1 MKKRTLCFILGIA
14 CTLLIGSVLAAGGD
28 AGDPLI
34 SLSFLTKT
42 FTASVDKS
50 TTEALDRSDKT
61 LYDGAEA
68 QWKKIL
74 ASAEASVGTD
84 YTAVFKESRLKQ
96 DDILSG
102 PTGLQVILLAGSMKV
117 EFSAGAVVDVT
128 TGKELASGAPL
139 SANHRYLVAE
149 DTAVLFSVTSKT
161 AVADYC
167 GAYSL
172 THSAK
177 TDYNAM
183 AEALKALHLFRGSD
197 TGYGQGFDLE
207 RTPTRTEALVMLIRL
222 LGEEDA
228 ALACTG
234 THPFRDVDDW
244 AVPYVAYAY
253 EKGYSNG
260 VGSNQFGSAMNA
272 SVQMY
277 TEFILRALGYSSTA
291 QTDISDALIRAQS
304 CGAITAGECATFG
317 SGTFLRADV
326 VYLSYYALDV
336 PISGSAQTLGDKL
349 AQRGVFAPAQL
360 LQSRTLV
367 TSARL

>member
-1 MKKRTLCFILGIA
+1 MRKSLSPFLLGIV
-14 CTLLIGSVLAAGGD
+14 CILLLGSAFAAGGD

-50 TTEALDRSDKT
+50 ADEALDRSDKT
-61 LYDGAEA
+61 LFDDADA
-68 QWKKIL
+68 QWQRIL
-74 ASAEASVGTD
+74 AAAEASVGTD
-84 YTAVFKESRLKQ
+84 YTAAFKESRLKQ

-102 PTGLQVILLAGSMKV
+102 PTGLQVMLLAGSMKV
-117 EFSAGAVVDVT
+117 EFSSGAVVDVT
-128 TGKELASGAPL
+128 TGGELANGMPL

-149 DTAVLFSVTSKT
+149 DTAALFSVTSKT

-167 GAYSL
+167 GSYSL
-172 THSAK
+172 IPSAK

-183 AEALKALHLFRGSD
+183 AEALKTLHLFRGSD

-207 RTPTRTEALVMLIRL
+207 RIPTRTEALVMLIRL

-228 ALACTG
+228 ALAYTG

-244 AVPYVAYAY
+244 AAPYVAYAY

-260 VGSNQFGSAMNA
+260 VGNNEFGSTMPANA
-272 SVQMY
+272 QMY

-291 QTDISDALIRAQS
+291 QTDISDALTRAQS
-304 CGAITAGECATFG
+304 CGVITAGEHAAFG
-317 SGTFLRADV
+317 GGAFLRADV
-326 VYLSYYALDV
+326 VYLSYYALGV
-336 PISGSAQTLGDKL
+336 PLSGTQQTLGDKL
-349 AQRGVFAPAQL
+349 AQCGVFTASELFRA
-360 LQSRTLV
+360 RHLV

>member
-1 MKKRTLCFILGIA
+1 MKKRTLFFLLGMV
-14 CTLLIGSVLAAGGD
+14 CTLLIGSVLASGGD

-34 SLSFLTKT
+34 SLSFLNKT

-50 TTEALDRSDKT
+50 ATEALDRSDKT
-61 LYDGAEA
+61 LSDGAEA
-68 QWKKIL
+68 QWQKIL
-74 ASAEASVGTD
+74 AAAEASVGTD
-84 YTAVFKESRLKQ
+84 YAAVFKESRLKQ

-117 EFSAGAVVDVT
+117 EFSSGAVVDVT
-128 TGKELASGAPL
+128 TGSELASGTAL

-149 DTAVLFSVTSKT
+149 DTAALFSVTSKT

-172 THSAK
+172 TSSAK
-177 TDYNAM
+177 ADYNAM
-183 AEALKALHLFRGSD
+183 AEALKALHLFRGST

-207 RTPTRTEALVMLIRL
+207 RAPTRTEALVMLIRL

-228 ALACTG
+228 ALAYTG
-234 THPFRDVDDW
+234 AHPFRDVDPW
-244 AVPYVAYAY
+244 AAPYVAYAY

-260 VGSNQFGSAMNA
+260 VSGSEFGSTMSA

-291 QTDISDALIRAQS
+291 QTDISDALMRAQG
-304 CGAITAGECATFG
+304 CGAITRGERAAFS
-317 SGTFLRADV
+317 SGVFLRADV

-336 PISGSAQTLGDKL
+336 PISGAQQTLGDRL
-349 AQRGVFAPAQL
+349 AQRGVFTPSELFQARQ
-360 LQSRTLV
+360 LV

>member
-1 MKKRTLCFILGIA
+1 MKKRTLLFILGIA
-14 CTLLIGSVLAAGGD
+14 CTLLIGSALASGGD

-34 SLSFLTKT
+34 SLSFLNKT

-50 TTEALDRSDKT
+50 ALEALDRSDKA
-61 LYDGAEA
+61 LSDDAME
-68 QWKKIL
+68 QWQKIL
-74 ASAEASVGTD
+74 AAAEASVGTD
-84 YTAVFKESRLKQ
+84 YTATFKESRLKQ

-102 PTGLQVILLAGSMKV
+102 PTGLQVMLLAGNMRV
-117 EFSAGAVVDVT
+117 EFSSGAVVDVT
-128 TGKELASGAPL
+128 TGKELASGSAL

-149 DTAVLFSVTSKT
+149 DTAALFSVTSKT

-183 AEALKALHLFRGSD
+183 AEALKTLRLFRGSD

-222 LGEEDA
+222 LGEEDT

-244 AVPYVAYAY
+244 AAPYVAYAY

-260 VGSNQFGSAMNA
+260 VGSNEFGSTMPA

-291 QTDISDALIRAQS
+291 QTDISDALTRAQS
-304 CGAITAGECATFG
+304 CGAITAGERAAFG
-317 SGTFLRADV
+317 SGAFLRADV
-326 VYLSYYALDV
+326 VYLSFYALDV
-336 PISGSAQTLGDKL
+336 PLSGAQQALGDKL
-349 AQRGVFAPAQL
+349 AQRGVFTPAQL
-360 LQSRTLV
+360 LQARHLV

>member
-1 MKKRTLCFILGIA
+1 MKKRTLFFILAIV
-14 CTLLIGSVLAAGGD
+14 CTLLIGSALAAGGD
-28 AGDPLI
+28 ADDPLI
-34 SLSFLTKT
+34 SLSFLNKT

-50 TTEALDRSDKT
+50 ASEALDRSDRT

-74 ASAEASVGTD
+74 AAAEASVGTD

-102 PTGLQVILLAGSMKV
+102 PTGLQIVLLAGSMKV
-117 EFSAGAVVDVT
+117 EFSSGAVVDVT
-128 TGKELASGAPL
+128 TGKEITSGSAL

-149 DTAVLFSVTSKT
+149 DTAALFSVISKT

-167 GAYSL
+167 GTYSL
-172 THSAK
+172 TRSAK
-177 TDYNAM
+177 VDYNAM
-183 AEALKALHLFRGSD
+183 AEALKAVHLFRGSD

-228 ALACTG
+228 ALAYTG
-234 THPFRDVDDW
+234 THPFRDVAPW
-244 AVPYVAYAY
+244 AAPYVAYAY
-253 EKGYSNG
+253 EMGYSNG
-260 VGSNQFGSAMNA
+260 VSSDQFGSTMSA

-291 QTDISDALIRAQS
+291 QTNISDALIRAES
-304 CGAITAGECATFG
+304 CGAITAGECTVFG
-317 SGTFLRADV
+317 SGAFLRADV

-349 AQRGVFAPAQL
+349 AQRGVFTPAQL
-360 LQSRTLV
+360 IQSRALV

>member
-1 MKKRTLCFILGIA
+1 MKKRTLFFILGIA
-14 CTLLIGSVLAAGGD
+14 CTLLIGSALAAGGD
-28 AGDPLI
+28 TGDPLI
-34 SLSFLTKT
+34 SLSFLTRT

-50 TTEALDRSDKT
+50 ALEALDRSDQT
-61 LYDGAEA
+61 LSGDAAA
-68 QWKKIL
+68 QWQKIL
-74 ASAEASVGTD
+74 AAAEASVGTD
-84 YTAVFKESRLKQ
+84 YTAVFKESRFKQ

-102 PTGLQVILLAGSMKV
+102 PTGLQVMLLSGSMKV
-117 EFSAGAVVDVT
+117 EFSSGAVVDVT
-128 TGKELASGAPL
+128 TGKEIASGASL

-149 DTAVLFSVTSKT
+149 DTAALFSVTSKT

-172 THSAK
+172 TCSARS
-177 TDYNAM
+177 DYNAM
-183 AEALKALHLFRGSD
+183 AEALKTLHLFRGSG

-234 THPFRDVDDW
+234 THPFRDVDPW
-244 AVPYVAYAY
+244 AAPYVAYAY

-260 VGSNQFGSAMNA
+260 VSSNQFGSTMSA

-291 QTDISDALIRAQS
+291 QTDISDALTRAQS
-304 CGAITAGECATFG
+304 CGAITVGERSAFG
-317 SGTFLRADV
+317 SGVFLRADV

-349 AQRGVFAPAQL
+349 AQRGVFTPAQL
-360 LQSRTLV
+360 LQARHLV